1 MKHAKNILAYTL
13 FTLAYTT
20 LLSLGMQSLLYVIGM
35 GFALS
40 LDSNP
45 RYPYFFPFC
54 LSTGIFATI
63 ALVALLI
70 LNITVSQRFAY
81 NKIKWCIQ
89 SVVVFFL
96 SMYMTTYWKM
106 LFEYLRVVF

>member
-13 FTLAYTT
+13 FTLAYTAM
-20 LLSLGMQSLLYVIGM
+20 LSLGMQSLLYVLGM

-40 LDSNP
+40 LDSTP
-45 RYPYFFPFC
+45 SYPHFFPFC
-54 LSTGIFATI
+54 LATGVFATI
-63 ALVALLI
+63 ALVALVF
-70 LNITVSQRFAY
+70 LNVKVSQRFAY
-81 NKIKWCIQ
+81 NKIKWGIQ
-89 SVVVFFL
+89 SAVVFFL